1 MDANRTLQLRLAGF
15 YGAFFTTA
23 GINVPFFPVW
33 LAAQGLTESAI
44 GLVMAVGAMARVAA
58 LPIAGHVVDVTG
70 RRRAPI
76 LVLTWCSLAAYG
88 LYHFASAPW
97 HYVAIAFL
105 FGFFT
110 APQVSLMDSLTMLAV
125 RARQLDYGR
134 IRVWGSITF
143 MIVAL
148 IFGFMLQGRDA
159 GLIWQAMMAG
169 LVLTVG
175 VAFILPDWQVE
186 EGARRARAPLT
197 AVLSD
202 PRFRIFVLGN
212 GLTQASHALFYV
224 FGSIYWRQA
233 GLSDGFIGFLW
244 AEGVIAEI
252 VFFIYGDRLVR
263 RFGPAWLLLFAGIG
277 GVVRWTLTA
286 TTTDPVV
293 LVLVQPLHALT
304 FAAGFQASIHFVA
317 RTLAPELSAS
327 AQSLSALISTG
338 LMLAP
343 MMWLVGPLYHAAGP
357 YAYLAMAGLSLGA
370 AAVAVVMLRR
380 LR

>member
-33 LAAQGLTESAI
+33 LAAQGLAESAI

-252 VFFIYGDRLVR
+252 IFFVYGDRLVR

-286 TTTDPVV
+286 ATTDPVV

>member
-1 MDANRTLQLRLAGF
+1 MDPNRTLQLRLAGF
-15 YGAFFTTA
+15 YAAFFTTA

-33 LAAQGLTESAI
+33 LAAQGLTDSAI
-44 GLVMAVGAMARVAA
+44 GLVMAIGAMARVAA

-76 LVLTWCSLAAYG
+76 LVLTWCSLGAYG
-88 LYHFASAPW
+88 LYHFASDPW

-143 MIVAL
+143 MLVAL
-148 IFGFMLQGRDA
+148 GFGFLLQGRGA
-159 GLIWQAMMAG
+159 ALIWQTMMAG
-169 LVLTVG
+169 LVLTVA
-175 VAFILPDWQVE
+175 VAFILPDWQAAA
-186 EGARRARAPLT
+186 GARRARAPLT

-202 PRFRIFVLGN
+202 ARFRIFVLGN

-252 VFFIYGDRLVR
+252 IFFIYGDRLVR

-286 TTTDPVV
+286 VTTDPVV

-317 RTLAPELSAS
+317 RTLPPELSAS

-343 MMWLVGPLYHAAGP
+343 MMWVAGPLYHAAGP
-357 YAYLAMAGLSLGA
+357 YGYLAMAGLSLGA
-370 AAVAVVMLRR
+370 AAVAAVMLRR

>member
-33 LAAQGLTESAI
+33 LAAQGLGESAI

-76 LVLTWCSLAAYG
+76 LVLTWCSLAAYS
-88 LYHFASAPW
+88 LYHVASAPW

-159 GLIWQAMMAG
+159 QLIWQGTLCLLIMTMA
-169 LVLTVG
+169 VG
-175 VAFILPDWQVE
+175 FILPDWKDE
-186 EGARRARAPLT
+186 EGLKRARAPLT

-202 PRFRIFVLGN
+202 ARFRIFVLGN
-212 GLTQASHALFYV
+212 GLTQASHGLFYV

-252 VFFIYGDRLVR
+252 IFFVYGDRLVR

-286 TTTDPVV
+286 ATTDPVV

-370 AAVAVVMLRR
+370 AVVAVVMLRR